1 MADIRNIE
9 IPATG
14 RIVHYYREGSGP
26 PLIYLHHLMGIV
38 GWEEALATL
47 AEAFDVIAPFAP
59 GWGPAKDELE
69 IIEGGPL
76 DLTLHNADLLD
87 ALGLDQTAVA
97 GIGIGAWMAAELA
110 AIYPQRVSK
119 LVLIN
124 PIGLWLEDAPGE
136 DPFAQHPMAPTT
148 VLFSDP
154 ENRVKFLVEDMSDL
168 EGLVS
173 ELLNLRAGAK
183 FLWPIPDTGVDGRL
197 SRIVAPSLIATSE
210 ADMIVPAAHGPAWQS
225 LISGAELTTI
235 PGAGHLAELE
245 QPQAVADLISEFVAN
260 GRVAVLTA

>member
-1 MADIRNIE
+1 MPDIRSIE
-9 IPATG
+9 IPTTG
-14 RIVHYYREGSGP
+14 RMVHYYREGSGA
-26 PLIYLHHLMGIV
+26 PLLYLHHLMGIV

-47 AEAFDVIAPFAP
+47 AESFDVIAPFAP

-69 IIEGGPL
+69 IVESGPL
-76 DLTLHNADLLD
+76 DLTLHNTDLLD
-87 ALGLDQTAVA
+87 ALGLEQVAVA

-110 AIYPQRVSK
+110 AIYPQKVSK

-136 DPFAQHPMAPTT
+136 DPFAQHPMAPTA

-154 ENRVKFLVEDMSDL
+154 ENRVKFLLKDATDL
-168 EGLVS
+168 DSLVG
-173 ELLNLRAGAK
+173 EMLNLRAGAK
-183 FLWPIPDTGVDGRL
+183 FLWPIPDTGVDRRL
-197 SRIVAPSLIATSE
+197 SRIVAPSLIVTSE
-210 ADMIVPAAHGPAWQS
+210 ADVIVPAAHGPAWQS
-225 LISGAELTTI
+225 LIKGAELTSI

-245 QPQAVADLISEFVAN
+245 QPQAVADLIGEFVAN